1 MRKVDLSLAIDYVIH
16 RGNDTTFQ
24 VAWFNN
30 LDDAEQFLGEMVFGE
45 RYEIAEVRR

>member
-1 MRKVDLSLAIDYVIH
+1 MRKVDLSLAINYIIH
-16 RGNDTTFQ
+16 RTNDITFQ

-30 LDDAEQFLGEMVFGE
+30 LDDAKQFLGEMAFGE